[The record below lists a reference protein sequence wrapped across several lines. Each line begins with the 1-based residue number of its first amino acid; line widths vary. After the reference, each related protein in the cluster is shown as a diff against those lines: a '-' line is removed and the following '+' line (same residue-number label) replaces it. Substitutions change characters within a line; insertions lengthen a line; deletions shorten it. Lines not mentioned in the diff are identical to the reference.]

1 MYSVEDC
8 GYIPYEQVGCTV
20 RAVNTVGVSNHVS
33 ATAIRTLCNG
43 MLCTE

>member
-20 RAVNTVGVSNHVS
+20 RAVNDAGVSNQET
-33 ATAIRTLCNG
+33 ATQIRTLCNG
-43 MLCTE
+43 MLCAY